1 MLIPWPGKVA
11 TVLERYVIGQ
21 RSVTTPCWGG
31 KVVTTILSATDNF
44 RLDGPNSV
52 LKRLEGS
59 RIPHVP
65 KLPADGRAHGGQGR
79 RGLLSRLRQGFLG
92 FLVAGGRNSG

>member
-1 MLIPWPGKVA
+1 MDLNTLKPHLLGPGLRAEVSD
-11 TVLERYVIGQ
+11 Q
-21 RSVTTPCWGG
+21 RVS
-31 KVVTTILSATDNF
+31 
-44 RLDGPNSV
+44 
-52 LKRLEGS
+52 
-59 RIPHVP
+59 PHVP